1 MGKRVAII
9 GTGADPE
16 KKDRTGFA
24 MAYRH
29 APGYLRLDDCDL
41 VACADI
47 VPENAR
53 AFADNFDIPQT
64 NVYED
69 YEEMLAEEDLD
80 IVSVCVPASFHADI
94 VVGSAESGEVDAI
107 HCEKPMATTWADC
120 NRMVETCDR
129 HNVQLTIDNQRR
141 FGAPF
146 RKAKT
151 LLDDGEIGDLVR
163 IEWSEDNLFDAGVHT
178 FDLCRY
184 YTDDEPVDWVLSGVD
199 FSEENVWFGTHNENH
214 GLSQWKYDNGVYGL
228 AATGD
233 GMDMV
238 GCYLRLVGERGV
250 IELGVE
256 DGPALRYRK
265 DGGKWKTVKTPDSI
279 HGPAYSLP
287 HAGARKLAQRLP
299 VLSDRTFDRTTFYE
313 RAIEEV
319 VDALDEGREPEISGK
334 NALAGTELVYASW
347 ESSRRRGRV
356 QLPLDIDDN
365 PLVEMIE
372 ARNDDGHDGDE
383 RDDDGADAGDEQEA
397 EASD

>member
-16 KKDRTGFA
+16 KQDRTGFA

-53 AFADNFDIPQT
+53 AFADRFGIPQT

-94 VVGSAESGEVDAI
+94 VVGCAESGQVSAV

-120 NRMVETCDR
+120 KRMVDACDR

-146 RKAKT
+146 RKAKE
-151 LLDDGEIGDLVR
+151 LLDDGAIGDLVR
-163 IEWSEDNLFDAGVHT
+163 IEWAEDNLFDAGVHT
-178 FDLCRY
+178 FDLCRF
-184 YTDDEPVDWVLSGVD
+184 YTDDEPVDWVLSGID

-233 GMDMV
+233 GSDMV
-238 GCYLRLVGERGV
+238 GCYFRLVGDSGV
-250 IELGVE
+250 IELGV
-256 DGPALRYRK
+256 DGGPALRYRS
-265 DGGKWKTVKTPDSI
+265 DGGDWKTVKTPDSI
-279 HGPAYSLP
+279 HAPAYSLP
-287 HAGARKLAQRLP
+287 RAGARKLAQRLP
-299 VLSDRTFDRTTFYE
+299 AVPDRTFDKTTFYE

-319 VDALDEGREPEISGK
+319 VNALDEGREPEISGK

-356 QLPLDIDDN
+356 NLPLDIDDN

-372 ARNDDGHDGDE
+372 ARNADDEDADG
-383 RDDDGADAGDEQEA
+383 DGADEADEGASVEA
-397 EASD
+397 TD

>member
-1 MGKRVAII
+1 MGYRVAII
-9 GTGADPE
+9 GTGADPN
-16 KKDRTGFA
+16 KKDRTGYA

-53 AFADNFDIPQT
+53 AFADHHDIAQT
-64 NVYED
+64 SVYED
-69 YEEMLAEEDLD
+69 YQEMLEEEDLD
-80 IVSVCVPASFHADI
+80 VVSVCVPAAYHADI
-94 VVGSAESGEVDAI
+94 VVGAAESGELQAI

-120 NRMVETCDR
+120 KRMVETCER

-141 FGAPF
+141 FGSPF
-146 RKAKT
+146 RKAKE
-151 LLDDGEIGDLVR
+151 LLDDGTVGDLVR
-163 IEWSEDNLFDAGVHT
+163 VEWSEDNLFDAGVHT

-184 YTDDEPVDWVLSGVD
+184 YTDDADVDWVLAGID

-214 GLSQWKYDNGVYGL
+214 GFSQWRYENGVYGL

-238 GCYLRLVGERGV
+238 GAYFRLVGESGV
-250 IELGVE
+250 IEIGVD
-256 DGPALRYRK
+256 DGPALRYRR
-265 DGGKWKTVKTPDSI
+265 DGGKWKTVKTDDSI

-287 HAGARKLAQRLP
+287 RAGARKVVQKLP
-299 VLSDRTFDRTTFYE
+299 VLSDRTFDKTTFYE

-319 VDALDEGREPEISGK
+319 VTALDEEREPEISGR

-356 QLPLDIDDN
+356 NLPIDIDDN
-365 PLVEMIE
+365 PLDEMIE
-372 ARNDDGHDGDE
+372 ARNDDG
-383 RDDDGADAGDEQEA
+383 DDREEA
-397 EASD
+397 EAESTD

>member
-1 MGKRVAII
+1 MGYRVAII
-9 GTGADPE
+9 GTGANPE
-16 KKDRTGFA
+16 KKDRTGYA

-53 AFADNFDIPQT
+53 AFADHFDIAQT
-64 NVYED
+64 SVYED
-69 YEEMLAEEDLD
+69 YQEMLDEEDLD
-80 IVSVCVPASFHADI
+80 VVSVCVPAAYHADI
-94 VVGSAESGEVDAI
+94 VVGCAEHGSLQAI

-120 NRMVETCDR
+120 KRMVETCER

-146 RKAKT
+146 RKAKE
-151 LLDDGEIGDLVR
+151 LLDDGTVGDLVR

-184 YTDDEPVDWVLSGVD
+184 YTDDEEVDWVLSGID

-214 GLSQWKYDNGVYGL
+214 GLTQWKYKNGVYGL

-233 GMDMV
+233 GMEMV
-238 GCYLRLVGERGV
+238 GAYFRLVGESGV
-250 IELGVE
+250 IELGVD

-265 DGGKWKTVKTPDSI
+265 DGGKWNTVKTDDSI
-279 HGPAYSLP
+279 HAPAYSLP
-287 HAGARKLAQRLP
+287 RAGARKVVKKLP
-299 VLSDRTFDRTTFYE
+299 GVSDRTFAKTTFYE

-319 VDALDEGREPEISGK
+319 LDAVDEGREPEISGR

-356 QLPLDIDDN
+356 NIPLDIEDN
-365 PLVEMIE
+365 PLTEMIE
-372 ARNDDGHDGDE
+372 ARNADDEEGE
-383 RDDDGADAGDEQEA
+383 EVEAAD
-397 EASD
+397 